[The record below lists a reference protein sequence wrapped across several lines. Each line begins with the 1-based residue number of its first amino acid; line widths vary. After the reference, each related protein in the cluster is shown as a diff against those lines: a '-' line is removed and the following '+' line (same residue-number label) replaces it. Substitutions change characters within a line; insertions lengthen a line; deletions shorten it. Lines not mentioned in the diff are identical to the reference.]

1 MDDREQISGPISRED
16 YCSVLNNRP
25 LLISIRGDIQAIKT
39 QLLAGQYPCS
49 LSKLIK
55 NGNEDIK
62 PKFELPR
69 TKTVDL
75 RQHWNFV
82 QADVPNKNTGFLL
95 RTLEYLFA
103 LISLD
108 VDYFE
113 VRILS
118 FIVMQIV
125 RNQKPM
131 QASVSRGSSWPR
143 KVIVFFYASEFFLSD
158 SQSSA

>member
-1 MDDREQISGPISRED
+1 MEGESSLKKNLSTTG

-75 RQHWNFV
+75 RQH
-82 QADVPNKNTGFLL
+82 
-95 RTLEYLFA
+95 
-103 LISLD
+103 
-108 VDYFE
+108 
-113 VRILS
+113 
-118 FIVMQIV
+118 
-125 RNQKPM
+125 
-131 QASVSRGSSWPR
+131 
-143 KVIVFFYASEFFLSD
+143 
-158 SQSSA
+158 

>member
-1 MDDREQISGPISRED
+1 MKKVFNQYNKTLSLPILWNIEKKIFNLEWLAIHRFARNA

-55 NGNEDIK
+55 NGNGDIK

-95 RTLEYLFA
+95 RTLEYL
-103 LISLD
+103 SLL
-108 VDYFE
+108 FG
-113 VRILS
+113 RCL
-118 FIVMQIV
+118 
-125 RNQKPM
+125 N
-131 QASVSRGSSWPR
+131 
-143 KVIVFFYASEFFLSD
+143 SD
-158 SQSSA
+158 R

>member
-1 MDDREQISGPISRED
+1 MICRKQGVPDRAVIDTTWIREISYM

-75 RQHWNFV
+75 GQH
-82 QADVPNKNTGFLL
+82 
-95 RTLEYLFA
+95 
-103 LISLD
+103 
-108 VDYFE
+108 
-113 VRILS
+113 
-118 FIVMQIV
+118 
-125 RNQKPM
+125 
-131 QASVSRGSSWPR
+131 
-143 KVIVFFYASEFFLSD
+143 
-158 SQSSA
+158 

>member
-1 MDDREQISGPISRED
+1 MVWSTEEAACRQAHNYYYRRNLNEKKSELILEILPQFR

-95 RTLEYLFA
+95 RTLEYSSCWLLWNTQEFSA
-103 LISLD
+103 VKSSKSQQRLKIKT
-108 VDYFE
+108 
-113 VRILS
+113 
-118 FIVMQIV
+118 
-125 RNQKPM
+125 QK
-131 QASVSRGSSWPR
+131 
-143 KVIVFFYASEFFLSD
+143 
-158 SQSSA
+158 

>member
-1 MDDREQISGPISRED
+1 MRQGRGLPFCAPGKKSHFRPFSDCIKSGNYTTSSSINERRRGGGGHYDYFPFLRSAFALLSIYVRYFV

-75 RQHWNFV
+75 RQH
-82 QADVPNKNTGFLL
+82 
-95 RTLEYLFA
+95 
-103 LISLD
+103 
-108 VDYFE
+108 
-113 VRILS
+113 
-118 FIVMQIV
+118 
-125 RNQKPM
+125 
-131 QASVSRGSSWPR
+131 
-143 KVIVFFYASEFFLSD
+143 
-158 SQSSA
+158 

>member
-1 MDDREQISGPISRED
+1 M
-16 YCSVLNNRP
+16 
-25 LLISIRGDIQAIKT
+25 SIRGDIQAIKT

-95 RTLEYLFA
+95 RTLEYGSHYNHHHIQTFLATSGRTFQIIGY
-103 LISLD
+103 LSLHSK
-108 VDYFE
+108 FKKFQ
-113 VRILS
+113 ILS
-118 FIVMQIV
+118 LPKQERTFFISYTC
-125 RNQKPM
+125 N
-131 QASVSRGSSWPR
+131 
-143 KVIVFFYASEFFLSD
+143 FLSKWICY
-158 SQSSA
+158 